1 MAAPTA
7 TRPVVPT
14 WALAAILVAVMA
26 VVLAGLALVGGDAL
40 PDRQGPP
47 VEQLAVERTV
57 LEPGTIELRL
67 RNTGPDAVSVAQIF
81 VNDAYADFAGPEGEI
96 GRLAGATLKI
106 DYPWQDGSPY
116 LVSMLTSTGAVIE
129 HQIAAA
135 VETPAPDAGLFG
147 LMALLG
153 TYVGIIPVLLGMLLL
168 PVLRRASRPW
178 MTGLMAFTVGLL
190 AFLAVDGTLEGLD
203 IAGGSS
209 QAFGGVEL
217 LFLGA

>member
-1 MAAPTA
+1 MAAPTV

-81 VNDAYADFAGPEGEI
+81 VNDAYAGWWGRWRDCHSPGPAQDRFDRRQRI
-96 GRLAGATLKI
+96 RL
-106 DYPWQDGSPY
+106 D
-116 LVSMLTSTGAVIE
+116 
-129 HQIAAA
+129 
-135 VETPAPDAGLFG
+135 
-147 LMALLG
+147 
-153 TYVGIIPVLLGMLLL
+153 
-168 PVLRRASRPW
+168 R
-178 MTGLMAFTVGLL
+178 
-190 AFLAVDGTLEGLD
+190 
-203 IAGGSS
+203 
-209 QAFGGVEL
+209 
-217 LFLGA
+217 